1 MPLSF
6 NYLKILKKTL
16 FFIAL
21 LTAALPLS
29 GISQS
34 LPPAEIFTVNKC
46 IPLIGKQITP
56 LLQYQV
62 DTAWAFDNIRR
73 ERFAGIRTEK
83 ELLQVQQELYGK
95 LIDMIGGLPSGKT
108 PLNPQIIG
116 TIPMD
121 GYRIEKLIFESLP
134 GYHVTAHVYVPD
146 APSSPKPAV
155 LLASGHA
162 PEGKSYYENQLIAGR
177 LAKRGYVVLCWDTV
191 GQAERSQYWD
201 KKQSASKYDLW
212 CGEHAIIGNLA
223 NLTGAN
229 LARWEVWDGIRALDY
244 LISRPE
250 VDSARISITGTSGGG
265 FQSATI
271 GAIDRRIGVIA
282 PSCWVCALPMRMN
295 NRIFEDADSD
305 PEQDIYRMV
314 SSGIDHPGLMLLA
327 YPRPVILNA
336 AVYDFFPIEG
346 TRKTY
351 REAYSIYERFGIP
364 ERIAITEGFHGHQYS
379 DWNQE
384 RAFNFLDRFNG
395 LPVHGGLDSTKV
407 LDYASLQCTHSGQVS
422 IDFPDETM
430 LTGLIKQ
437 YFLERKGNIKKNLG
451 DLYFGDYYPGIKN
464 WPVVPYD
471 RKKPLHTIAWE
482 AAGTSSFDSYT
493 VDRYILHHSG
503 ILSIPLVYI
512 HNPKESSKKAL
523 MIFGPNGKIASTDWP
538 EIKNYLAQGYDIVSF
553 DFRGT
558 GEDMMRYATA
568 PLDENLPAKEAFTQR
583 YYNPRSSVMAN
594 YVYNSQLCGRPYFLQ
609 MIEDAEIT
617 SRFIA
622 QKLGLSQIYVT
633 GFGDAYTIAS
643 GIADVFSSIK
653 LVARNEQIIK
663 WSELVGN
670 EQESWPVQFMI
681 PGGAY
686 IK

>member
-1 MPLSF
+1 M
-6 NYLKILKKTL
+6 
-16 FFIAL
+16 
-21 LTAALPLS
+21 
-29 GISQS
+29 
-34 LPPAEIFTVNKC
+34 
-46 IPLIGKQITP
+46 GKQITP
-56 LLQYQV
+56 FLQYQV
-62 DTAWAFDNIRR
+62 DTAWKFDDIRR
-73 ERFAGIRTEK
+73 ARFASIRSKK
-83 ELLQVQQELYGK
+83 ELLQVQSELYGK
-95 LIDMIGGLPSGKT
+95 LIDMIGGLPTEKT
-108 PLNPQIIG
+108 PLNPQIKG
-116 TIPMD
+116 TIRMD
-121 GYRIEKLIFESLP
+121 GYHIEKLIFESFP
-134 GYHVTAHVYVPD
+134 GYHVTAHVYMPD
-146 APSSPKPAV
+146 TPSSPKPAV

-201 KKQSASKYDLW
+201 KEHSASKYDLW

-223 NLTGAN
+223 NLAGAN

-244 LISRPE
+244 LLSRPE

-314 SSGIDHPGLMLLA
+314 SSGIDHPGLMLLE
-327 YPRPVILNA
+327 YPRPVILNS

-346 TRKTY
+346 TRKTF
-351 REAYSIYERFGIP
+351 REACSIYERFGIP

-384 RAFNFLDRFNG
+384 RAFNFIDRFNG
-395 LPVHGGLDSTKV
+395 MPVHGGLDSTKV
-407 LDYASLQCTHSGQVS
+407 LDYAALQCTRSGQVT
-422 IDFPDETM
+422 IDFPNETM

-437 YFLERKGNIKKNLG
+437 YLLERKDRIKKNLG
-451 DLYFGDYYPGIKN
+451 ELYYGDYYPGIKN
-464 WPVVPYD
+464 WPVTPYD
-471 RKKPLHTIAWE
+471 SKKPLRNIAWE
-482 AAGTSSFDSYT
+482 ASGTSSFDSFDI
-493 VDRYILHHSG
+493 DRYIIHHSG
-503 ILSIPLVYI
+503 NLLMPLVYI
-512 HNPKESSKKAL
+512 HNPKAASKKAL
-523 MIFGPNGKIASTDWP
+523 MIFGPNGKVTSTDWP
-538 EIKNYLAQGYDIVSF
+538 EIKKYLADGYDIVSF

-558 GEDMMRYATA
+558 GEDMMRYSTA
-568 PLDENLPAKEAFTQR
+568 PLDQKLPAVEALLNN
-583 YYNPRSSVMAN
+583 YYDSRSSVMAN

-617 SRFIA
+617 SRFVA
-622 QKLGLSQIYVT
+622 QKLGLSQISVT
-633 GFGDAYTIAS
+633 GFGDAYTLAS
-643 GIADVFSSIK
+643 CIADVFPSIK
-653 LVARNEQIIK
+653 LVTRDEQIIK
-663 WSELVGN
+663 WSELVEK
-670 EQESWPVQFMI
+670 EQESWPIQFMI